1 MSGLGSWSV
10 SGRSRSPSP
19 APNTKALFTRPIY
32 GLISGD
38 ANGNATRPS
47 VAALTTQTTLTMT
60 DIERRIIA
68 AQGYVELGLFAEAR
82 EELSVLPGG
91 LFDRTDVL
99 EITVLCLM
107 GEHRWEEALSHARR
121 LCAIEPEEP
130 GGFIHAAY
138 CLHEMSRTR
147 EAVDVLVRGPA
158 SLQGKAVFF
167 YNMGCY
173 RAKLGEMDAAVEM
186 LQKAFSKDESLRRS
200 ARRDPD
206 LDALRPRLEML

>member
-1 MSGLGSWSV
+1 
-10 SGRSRSPSP
+10 
-19 APNTKALFTRPIY
+19 
-32 GLISGD
+32 
-38 ANGNATRPS
+38 
-47 VAALTTQTTLTMT
+47 MT
-60 DIERRIIA
+60 DTERRIIA

-82 EELSVLPGG
+82 DELSVLPEI
-91 LFDRTDVL
+91 LHERTDVI
-99 EITVLCLM
+99 EVTVLCLM
-107 GEHRWEEALSHARR
+107 GEHRWEEALAFARR
-121 LCAIEPEEP
+121 LCVTEPEEP

-138 CLHEMSRTR
+138 CLHEMGRTR

-173 RAKLGEMDAAVEM
+173 RARLGEMDAAVEM

-206 LDALRPRLEML
+206 LDALRPRLERI